1 MSDNTPPLRHD
12 LKIIFVTLIG
22 IMLVCVLAIKGINSL
37 KKEDDQI
44 TAKKYK
50 KSVLKKPRRRA

>member
-1 MSDNTPPLRHD
+1 MSDNTPTLRHD
-12 LKIIFVTLIG
+12 LKIILITLIG
-22 IMLVCVLAIKGINSL
+22 IVLVCVLAVKGVSSL
-37 KKEDDQI
+37 KKSNDEM